1 MWKYLVSTP
10 SSFGSLTK
18 IVKTLLIVSHG
29 QAQVERGFSINS
41 ELLVENLNNESLIA
55 QRIVTDHMRQKG
67 LQSYQLNIT
76 QKLLK
81 HVKCARSRYFSAQN
95 ERAQCNVKNKRQL
108 DIQEIEKEIV
118 STSEHILLLESTISQ
133 LNKEAD
139 LVAFEAEK
147 KKTHSEMK
155 YALAKSNG
163 LKRAAT
169 EKQQEMET
177 SIKKKKEL
185 IERKASL

>member
-1 MWKYLVSTP
+1 
-10 SSFGSLTK
+10 
-18 IVKTLLIVSHG
+18 
-29 QAQVERGFSINS
+29 
-41 ELLVENLNNESLIA
+41 
-55 QRIVTDHMRQKG
+55 MR
-67 LQSYQLNIT
+67 
-76 QKLLK
+76 
-81 HVKCARSRYFSAQN
+81 
-95 ERAQCNVKNKRQL
+95 NKRQL
-108 DIQEIEKEIV
+108 DIQDIQEIEKEIV

-147 KKTHSEMK
+147 KKNHEMK
-155 YALAKSNG
+155 YVLAKSNG

-185 IERKASL
+185 IERKHLYRHMGILMAVYLCYY

>member
-1 MWKYLVSTP
+1 M
-10 SSFGSLTK
+10 
-18 IVKTLLIVSHG
+18 
-29 QAQVERGFSINS
+29 
-41 ELLVENLNNESLIA
+41 
-55 QRIVTDHMRQKG
+55 
-67 LQSYQLNIT
+67 
-76 QKLLK
+76 
-81 HVKCARSRYFSAQN
+81 
-95 ERAQCNVKNKRQL
+95 
-108 DIQEIEKEIV
+108 

-133 LNKEAD
+133 LNKDAD

-147 KKTHSEMK
+147 KKTHNEMNV
-155 YALAKSNG
+155 LAKSNG

>member
-1 MWKYLVSTP
+1 M
-10 SSFGSLTK
+10 
-18 IVKTLLIVSHG
+18 
-29 QAQVERGFSINS
+29 
-41 ELLVENLNNESLIA
+41 
-55 QRIVTDHMRQKG
+55 
-67 LQSYQLNIT
+67 
-76 QKLLK
+76 
-81 HVKCARSRYFSAQN
+81 
-95 ERAQCNVKNKRQL
+95 KNKRQL

-147 KKTHSEMK
+147 KKTQSEMK
-155 YALAKSNG
+155 YVLAKSNG
-163 LKRAAT
+163 LKRAAI

-177 SIKKKKEL
+177 SIKKKKVL

>member
-1 MWKYLVSTP
+1 MVSTP

-18 IVKTLLIVSHG
+18 IVKTLILSHG

-41 ELLVENLNNESLIA
+41 LLLVENLNNESLIA

-95 ERAQCNVKNKRQL
+95 ERAQCNVENKRQL

-118 STSEHILLLESTISQ
+118 STSEHILLLEPTISH
-133 LNKEAD
+133 LNKEPD

-147 KKTHSEMK
+147 KKPIVK
-155 YALAKSNG
+155 
-163 LKRAAT
+163 
-169 EKQQEMET
+169 
-177 SIKKKKEL
+177 
-185 IERKASL
+185 